1 MLTWAMNHERTQS
14 VFESQNA
21 IMTAAELAGIDTA
34 HITMAEIKNAVIEA
48 GKQIIADSEK
58 ALPKNYRRVKYPV
71 FASSLAISVATI
83 MWHSLEQ

>member
-1 MLTWAMNHERTQS
+1 MS
-14 VFESQNA
+14 
-21 IMTAAELAGIDTA
+21 AAESAGIDTT
-34 HITMAEIKNAVIEA
+34 HLTMTEIKNAVTEA

-71 FASSLAISVATI
+71 FASPLAISVATI